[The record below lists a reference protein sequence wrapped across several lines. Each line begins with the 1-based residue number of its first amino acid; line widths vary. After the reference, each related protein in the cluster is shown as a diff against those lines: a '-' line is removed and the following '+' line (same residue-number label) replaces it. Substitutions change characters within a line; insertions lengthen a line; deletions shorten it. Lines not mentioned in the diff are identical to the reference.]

1 MAIGVFDSGVGGL
14 TVHRELTRRFPDR
27 DFLYLADQAHAPY
40 GGRGGEEIVDLT
52 RAGCER
58 LFEAGA
64 NVIVLACNTAS
75 AIALRRLQQTWVPEA
90 RARHGRP
97 INVLGIIVPTIE
109 AATGL
114 PWTYEAERIAEG
126 EAERALEAYALVP
139 ELFPERVLLG
149 VGIVTALMLGNLR
162 GVRESGTIFM
172 TPTYLYIGAIGSMLV
187 IGLVRLASGDLP
199 EFTPP
204 TAWLQGGPEGEG
216 AGLEALGILLRSL
229 GPEHASDELL
239 GVGMAPFFY
248 LPHVLFV
255 AERGLEHFD
264 LSMHAQYELTKRF
277 SVLSMSTQATI
288 ELMIMTAVLY
298 LAMSYPMS
306 LLSRRLEEKMGGS
319 PQPA

>member
-27 DFLYLADQAHAPY
+27 DFVYLADQANAPY

-114 PWTYEAERIAEG
+114 PWTYEGERDRAEG
-126 EAERALEAYALVP
+126 EKKQAIEITGVFSTAATAMSRVYEIEIDKRREDLAVFSEPCPGLAGLIELGAPTEELTVVVNDHVDALRRRIGRHPDKAILGCTHYEIVAELFAAALPDGTPIIHQPQAVADALERYFAHHP
-139 ELFPERVLLG
+139 EFELGQSGRRDFLTTGTPGPQSERV
-149 VGIVTALMLGNLR
+149 
-162 GVRESGTIFM
+162 SQFW
-172 TPTYLYIGAIGSMLV
+172 GA
-187 IGLVRLASGDLP
+187 P
-199 EFTPP
+199 
-204 TAWLQGGPEGEG
+204 
-216 AGLEALGILLRSL
+216 
-229 GPEHASDELL
+229 
-239 GVGMAPFFY
+239 
-248 LPHVLFV
+248 
-255 AERGLEHFD
+255 
-264 LSMHAQYELTKRF
+264 LSFA
-277 SVLSMSTQATI
+277 A
-288 ELMIMTAVLY
+288 A
-298 LAMSYPMS
+298 
-306 LLSRRLEEKMGGS
+306 
-319 PQPA
+319 